1 MQLAGGN
8 SALALVMTVVSNLL
22 GILIVPFSISRFIAA
37 GIGVSVPTKEL
48 FRSMVITLLIP
59 LILGKVNFLIVFVDP
74 SNYNLCDI

>member
-1 MQLAGGN
+1 MIFTTSQ
-8 SALALVMTVVSNLL
+8 
-22 GILIVPFSISRFIAA
+22 VPFSISRFIAA

-59 LILGKVNFLIVFVDP
+59 LILGKVNLLIVFVDP